1 MAAKKDLKQTIINTF
16 MDHVLVHNKIPSSVY
31 TFCKA
36 LKIDESEFY
45 KHFASFTNLEEHIF
59 VLFFEKSTDLV
70 ASDASY
76 ENYNSREKLL
86 TLYYTLFEMF
96 TANRSYV
103 VWSIG
108 DHKKITF
115 NELKKFKAFKIAFTN
130 FIDSLDLKL
139 ANFNNS
145 KIKSFSEKSVREGA
159 WLQLLITIKFWLD
172 DTSNSFEKTDI
183 YIEKSVNTSFD
194 IIDTSPINSLVDL
207 GKFIFNEK
215 IKM

>member
-1 MAAKKDLKQTIINTF
+1 MAAKKDFKQTIINTF
-16 MDHVLVHNKIPSSVY
+16 MDHVLVHDKMPSSVY
-31 TFCKA
+31 TFCKTI
-36 LKIDESEFY
+36 KIDESEFY
-45 KHFASFTNLEEHIF
+45 KHFASFSNLEEHIF
-59 VLFFEKSTDLV
+59 VLFFNKSMELV

-115 NELKKFKAFKIAFTN
+115 NELKKFKALKAAFTN

-139 ANFNNS
+139 ANFDNS
-145 KIKSFSEKSVREGA
+145 KIKSFSDKSVKEAA

-194 IIDTSPINSLVDL
+194 IIDTTPINSLVDL

>member
-1 MAAKKDLKQTIINTF
+1 MAVKKDLKQTIINTF
-16 MDHVLVHNKIPSSVY
+16 MDHVLVHDAMPSSVY

-36 LKIDESEFY
+36 IKIDESEFY
-45 KHFASFTNLEEHIF
+45 KHFASFSNLEEHIYE
-59 VLFFEKSTDLV
+59 LFFNKSMELV
-70 ASDASY
+70 TSDTSY

-115 NELKKFKAFKIAFTN
+115 NELKKFKVLKAAFTN

-139 ANFNNS
+139 ANFDNS
-145 KIKSFSEKSVREGA
+145 KIKSFSDKSVKEAA

-194 IIDTSPINSLVDL
+194 IIDTTPINSLVDL

>member
-16 MDHVLVHNKIPSSVY
+16 MDHVLVHDKMPSSVY

-36 LKIDESEFY
+36 IKIDESEFY
-45 KHFASFTNLEEHIF
+45 KHFASFSNLEEHIF
-59 VLFFEKSTDLV
+59 VLFFNKSMELV

-115 NELKKFKAFKIAFTN
+115 NELKKFKALKAAFTN
-130 FIDSLDLKL
+130 FIDSLNLKL
-139 ANFNNS
+139 ANFDNS
-145 KIKSFSEKSVREGA
+145 KIKSFSDKSVKEAA

-194 IIDTSPINSLVDL
+194 IIDTTPINSLVDL